1 MRPLAFVG
9 RHATLFL
16 ACAVPAGFLV
26 PQLATLAG
34 PLLTPTLL
42 LTLTVSLVRLDWSA
56 VPGWRRRP
64 WLVAALVAFV
74 LGVSPL
80 LVWAV
85 TAPAAA
91 AGLSPALR
99 EALILMSASSPIA
112 ANIAIALFVGLD
124 AALAAVALV
133 FATALVPFTLP
144 PLALALLDLDLA
156 ISLPEFMARLAVLV
170 GVPFLA
176 AWLVRR
182 IVSPARLADWREQI
196 DGLAVV
202 SLVLFA
208 LAIMKGVTAFALER
222 PGYALAAIVLAFTF
236 NLLLQ
241 GAAWLAF
248 RRCGTVTALTA
259 ALVSGNCNMGLVLVA
274 LSGHA
279 SVEVTAFFALAQVP
293 MYMLPALLQPFY
305 RRVRAHAEK
314 TESRPEARPG

>member
-9 RHATLFL
+9 RHATQFMAGGVLVGFV
-16 ACAVPAGFLV
+16 VP
-26 PQLATLAG
+26 PLATLAK

-42 LTLTVSLVRLDWSA
+42 ITLAVALVRLDWSS

-64 WLVAALVAFV
+64 WLVAALLAFI

-85 TAPAAA
+85 TTPAVA
-91 AGLSPALR
+91 AGLPAGLR
-99 EALILMSASSPIA
+99 EGLILMSASSPIA

-124 AALAAVALV
+124 AALAAVAV
-133 FATALVPFTLP
+133 AFATALVPFTLP
-144 PLALALLDLDLA
+144 PLALAMLDLELA
-156 ISLPEFMARLAVLV
+156 ISLPEFMARLAALV
-170 GVPFLA
+170 GVAFLA

-182 IVSPARLADWREQI
+182 WVSPARLAEWRERI

-208 LAIMKGVTAFALER
+208 IAIMDGVTAFALER
-222 PGYALAAIVLAFTF
+222 PGYALAAIALAFVF

-241 GAAWLAF
+241 GVAWLTF
-248 RRCGTVTALTA
+248 RRCGNVTALTA

-279 SVEVTAFFALAQVP
+279 SVEVTAFFALAQLP

-305 RRVRAHAEK
+305 RRVRARTGDA
-314 TESRPEARPG
+314 ESRH